1 MMKIRTSLAFVAVAA
16 ALAACGSTTSASSTK
31 VTAPS
36 IGAATAGPCN
46 NLDLTVPKS
55 TPSTPT
61 AMSCWANGIYVGNGS
76 LKSKQIIFASKMAH
90 LMQYE
95 ATSAEFTNP
104 AQWAAWKTKDG
115 QYADA
120 KVTAGVGAQMA
131 VLLNSHHV
139 FSLPPGNPAVN
150 SGLQKTSPA
159 ECQSS
164 VVLNK
169 NQPTPQ
175 YLVTETDVTEK
186 DVTNGKLTTSTG
198 SYTDILAEL
207 SGSYRLVGEIT
218 QGPVPPCAS

>member
-1 MMKIRTSLAFVAVAA
+1 
-16 ALAACGSTTSASSTK
+16 
-31 VTAPS
+31 
-36 IGAATAGPCN
+36 
-46 NLDLTVPKS
+46 
-55 TPSTPT
+55 
-61 AMSCWANGIYVGNGS
+61 
-76 LKSKQIIFASKMAH
+76 
-90 LMQYE
+90 MQYE

-104 AQWAAWKTKDG
+104 AQWAAWKTTDG

-120 KVTAGVGAQMA
+120 KVVSGVGAQMA
-131 VLLNSHHV
+131 ILLNSHHV
-139 FSLPPGNPAVN
+139 FSLPPGNPAAN

-164 VVLNK
+164 IVLNK